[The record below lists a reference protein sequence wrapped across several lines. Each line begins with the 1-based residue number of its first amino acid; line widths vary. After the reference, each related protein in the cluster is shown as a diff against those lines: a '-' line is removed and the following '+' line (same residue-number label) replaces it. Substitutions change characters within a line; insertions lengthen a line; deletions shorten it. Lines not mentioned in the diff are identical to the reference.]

1 MENLAGQ
8 TIQII
13 SQDPE
18 NPNWWVGFIEKM
30 GLKVNVSVGENQK
43 VDGDINET
51 HKMREAE
58 KEDLDKTDTMREAEK
73 ENLQETVMVKE
84 AEKDPETERERAA
97 ILIQTFYRRYSE
109 AKKH

>member
-30 GLKVNVSVGENQK
+30 GLKVNVRVGENEK

-51 HKMREAE
+51 HTMREAE
-58 KEDLDKTDTMREAEK
+58 KEDLQK
-73 ENLQETVMVKE
+73 TVMVKE

>member
-8 TIQII
+8 TIRII
-13 SQDPE
+13 SQDLE

-30 GLKVNVSVGENQK
+30 GLKVNVRVGENEK

-51 HKMREAE
+51 HTMREAE

-73 ENLQETVMVKE
+73 EVLQETVMVK
-84 AEKDPETERERAA
+84 ETERERAA

>member
-1 MENLAGQ
+1 
-8 TIQII
+8 
-13 SQDPE
+13 
-18 NPNWWVGFIEKM
+18 M
-30 GLKVNVSVGENQK
+30 GLKVNVRVGENEK

-51 HKMREAE
+51 HTMREAE
-58 KEDLDKTDTMREAEK
+58 KEDLDKTDTMREAGKEDLDKTDTMREAEK
-73 ENLQETVMVKE
+73 DDLQKTVMVKE